1 MRGEIGFRR
10 CLAIPDLGL
19 WCLQAALIGS
29 ALLVAPGLLSSAVDL
44 PKRLLV
50 EGLLIAGW
58 GAFLL
63 AGLDGGVL
71 RIRRSPLYA
80 PALSLLGVMAVSALL
95 SINPA
100 LGLAGTGLALS
111 GCAAAFLV
119 LSGLDRA
126 RLPGLAGALLI
137 AGAFEGVYGLL
148 QYAGIEFLPWA
159 SSWGSRCFGT
169 VGNPVFYAEFISP
182 VLVLAAAMLAVE
194 RDEERLDL
202 LTLLVTL
209 LFLAL
214 LFSQTRSSWLGCL
227 AGLAVVFSCLFR
239 LAPGGC
245 DALRA
250 NRNWLLTMGLLGLVV
265 VLTSSSRSIFGKNA
279 VPVKDRIADAVNFKG
294 WSVTHRTILWRAAAL
309 ELRDRP
315 ALGNGPEL
323 FGAYFPLKQATF
335 RKKYADAGVHFAPKE
350 AKAHNDYAQA
360 AAETGLLGLGVL
372 VWLLATIGRL
382 GLAAVRRSGSP
393 AEVALAA
400 GMLGGCAATAVDACF
415 NFPFR
420 IVPVVIVFWTFAGG
434 LALLAE
440 TGRDIVIPLSSLAA
454 GRRRTLATGGKV
466 AGDFADWRALL
477 ATGGVALAF
486 GLWVFVG
493 AVPAI
498 RADRS
503 FAAGER
509 YMRSNMWEMASGF
522 MEDSLERRP
531 YDVLARYEAGT
542 ALDKSAAFDWT
553 GRTWDRALRHYRRA
567 AELGLNDE
575 LLFGQMALLLEK
587 KGNLDRAIAAAAKAV
602 EIFPE
607 GGDTAAN
614 LAYWYSIRENNLD
627 TALELA
633 SRAVATFPKHPLYLW
648 MQGLVLE
655 KLGRYRE
662 AEAALKAA
670 LPNLSIVRNGPAM
683 APELLRDLT
692 RIRGKLK

>member
-1 MRGEIGFRR
+1 MGGAIGFRR
-10 CLAIPDLGL
+10 YLAIPDLRL
-19 WCLQAALIGS
+19 WCLEAALVGS

-58 GAFLL
+58 GFFLI
-63 AGLDGGVL
+63 ACLDGGVL
-71 RIRRSPLYA
+71 RVRRSPLYA

-100 LGLAGTGLALS
+100 LGFSGTGLVIS
-111 GCAAAFLV
+111 GAAAAFLI
-119 LSGLDRA
+119 LSGLA
-126 RLPGLAGALLI
+126 RVMLPGLARALLI
-137 AGAFEGVYGLL
+137 AGAFEGIYGLL
-148 QYAGIEFLPWA
+148 QYAGIEFMPWA

-169 VGNPVFYAEFISP
+169 VGNPVFFAEFISP

-214 LFSQTRSSWLGCL
+214 LFSQTRSSWLGCA
-227 AGLAVVFSCLFR
+227 AGVAVAMTCLVMQ
-239 LAPGGC
+239 ADAAGAG
-245 DALRA
+245 ALRA

-279 VPVKDRIADAVNFKG
+279 VPVRDRIADAVNYKG

-315 ALGNGPEL
+315 VWGNGPEL

-335 RKKYADAGVHFAPKE
+335 RKKYTDKGVYFAPKE
-350 AKAHNDYAQA
+350 AKAHNDYAQT
-360 AAETGLLGLGVL
+360 AAETGILGLGVL

-393 AEVALAA
+393 SEGALAA

-440 TGRDIVIPLSSLAA
+440 TGRDIVIPLPSLA
-454 GRRRTLATGGKV
+454 GGKRSALAV
-466 AGDFADWRALL
+466 AV
-477 ATGGVALAF
+477 VALALGF
-486 GLWVFVG
+486 WVF
-493 AVPAI
+493 ADAIPAI

-503 FAAGER
+503 FASGER
-509 YMRSNMWEMASGF
+509 YMRSNMWEMAQGF

-542 ALDKSAAFDWT
+542 ALDKAASFDWT

-575 LLFGQMALLLEK
+575 MLFGQMALLLEK

-614 LAYWYSIRENNLD
+614 LAYWYSIREKNLD

-662 AEAALKAA
+662 AEKALNAA

-683 APELLRDLT
+683 APELLRDLA
-692 RIRGKLK
+692 RIRAKRK